1 MNGLSQEQWTA
12 AVDNYAKGKTTIN
25 LSSES
30 DFFNFLITFHQND
43 NPDSQY
49 EYIHNVAHMKEKYEK
64 IISSRTIAGILNEI
78 MISAG
83 CFPPE
88 EMNKSPFSKQG
99 LSNFL
104 GKLANTLT
112 SENSFEL
119 DHDTL
124 SPSTLDLQKF
134 NTDLITMTSQKGFSP
149 VFSESMLLILYKN
162 KKAI

>member
-1 MNGLSQEQWTA
+1 
-12 AVDNYAKGKTTIN
+12 
-25 LSSES
+25 
-30 DFFNFLITFHQND
+30 
-43 NPDSQY
+43 
-49 EYIHNVAHMKEKYEK
+49 
-64 IISSRTIAGILNEI
+64 
-78 MISAG
+78 
-83 CFPPE
+83 
-88 EMNKSPFSKQG
+88 MNKSPFSKQG